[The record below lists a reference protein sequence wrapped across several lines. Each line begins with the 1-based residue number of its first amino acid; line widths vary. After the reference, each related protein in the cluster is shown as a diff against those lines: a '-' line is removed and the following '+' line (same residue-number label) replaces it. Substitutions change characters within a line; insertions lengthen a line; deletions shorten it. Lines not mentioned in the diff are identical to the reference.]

1 MSCCRARSRG
11 CVDYGSRPH
20 AEPLVIPGPHAS
32 GGAPERCE
40 QLMQVSP
47 KNRSASRRVRYKT
60 ILIPEH
66 LTVILPRSLHFAAR
80 RPKCTEIRSPGL
92 CKRESRVAAS
102 RRLSLKKW
110 PKRKADLS
118 PATC

>member
-11 CVDYGSRPH
+11 CGEHGARRK
-20 AEPLVIPGPHAS
+20 AEPLVIPGREL
-32 GGAPERCE
+32 GDGAPGSMRTI
-40 QLMQVSP
+40 MQVSP
-47 KNRSASRRVRYKT
+47 KNRSASRAVRYKT

-66 LTVILPRSLHFAAR
+66 LTVILPRPLHFVAR
-80 RPKCTEIRSPGL
+80 RPKCTEIRSPGRYQ
-92 CKRESRVAAS
+92 KESRVAAS